1 MLKSQTG
8 HCLTKSLTTA
18 MRKQDAKQPVEGYRR
33 QMWHR
38 RAGHTC
44 GGTTLVHMV
53 YSRSRKVVCHSSRA
67 DPTAAMALSKAASLV
82 KKSTASLSVSATA
95 HSTQKLTPQRADDFD
110 FTPKREA
117 NSHTG
122 SYVCVQLVLRPWLK
136 VTKAFPVLAMHNR

>member
-8 HCLTKSLTTA
+8 HCLTKSLTTT

-95 HSTQKLTPQRADDFD
+95 HSTQNWTPHSNRQSASHVEELMSLTPCWSMKQTHMLRVTCIF
-110 FTPKREA
+110 
-117 NSHTG
+117 
-122 SYVCVQLVLRPWLK
+122 QLVFRFGSK
-136 VTKAFPVLAMHNR
+136 